1 MRKVYRN
8 TIALALL
15 SLILFS
21 GIGFNIITTFCGG
34 CDDEH
39 VEVAV
44 FSVNDENDCSCC
56 SSNVDEASCCSLP
69 DHDHNENQH
78 HSSSKFAKI
87 DYEVTE
93 AKAGKST
100 LVLPVLVLPFL
111 ITVFNKFSTQTTS
124 FDVDYIPFTP
134 LEWGKS
140 LLNQICVLRL

>member
-1 MRKVYRN
+1 M
-8 TIALALL
+8 ALL

-44 FSVNDENDCSCC
+44 FSVNDEKECSCC
-56 SSNVDEASCCSLP
+56 SSMANEASCCSSP
-69 DHDHNENQH
+69 NHEHDENQH

-93 AKAGKST
+93 SKAGKLT
-100 LVLPVLVLPFL
+100 VIVPVLDLPYL
-111 ITVFNKFSTQTTS
+111 ITVFSIVSTPTTS
-124 FDVDYIPFTP
+124 FDVECVQFTP

-140 LLNQICVLRL
+140 LLNHICVLRL

>member
-1 MRKVYRN
+1 MRNIYQN
-8 TIALALL
+8 TIVLSLL

-44 FSVNDENDCSCC
+44 FSVNEDKDCSCC
-56 SSNVDEASCCSLP
+56 TSNVNEASCCSLP
-69 DHDHNENQH
+69 DHEHDENQH
-78 HSSSKFAKI
+78 HSSSRFAKI

-93 AKAGKST
+93 AKAGKLT
-100 LVLPVLVLPFL
+100 LVVPMLVLPYL
-111 ITVFNKFSTQTTS
+111 IALFNIVSTPSTS
-124 FDVDYIPFTP
+124 FDVEYIQFTP